1 MFTNEY
7 VAVKFL
13 FFLCFV
19 YGDACGGAGG
29 GVDCEQSQFFF
40 RFSEGSARGE
50 GEGEGER
57 KIIF

>member
-19 YGDACGGAGG
+19 YGDACGGAGR
-29 GVDCEQSQFFF
+29 GVLDCEQSIFFF
-40 RFSEGSARGE
+40 RFSEGSAHGLDGPRK
-50 GEGEGER
+50 ER
-57 KIIF
+57 DYA